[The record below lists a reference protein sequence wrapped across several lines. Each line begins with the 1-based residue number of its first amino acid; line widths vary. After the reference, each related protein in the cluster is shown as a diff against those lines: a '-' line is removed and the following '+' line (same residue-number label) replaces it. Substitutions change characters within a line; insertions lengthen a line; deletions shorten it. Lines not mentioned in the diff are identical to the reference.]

1 MIASLGKLY
10 QMSCLARP
18 WPGAQH
24 LTDARGRLGLLA
36 GVESEGLAV
45 GLSRR
50 ARTAVRAAWRLFD
63 IEGRGPVYP
72 HRRRPH
78 VGELAAASPAVA
90 VEPDVGRSRGVPD
103 REREVVVCRI
113 RPRADPRELLAH
125 RLRDHPVGIPE
136 ADHRADRLAEIQD
149 AAGRSPARHRAEQ
162 LRVRETPILRVAD
175 LEAVARRA
183 KRLDERGAHAD
194 VSQ

>member
-1 MIASLGKLY
+1 
-10 QMSCLARP
+10 MSCLG
-18 WPGAQH
+18 GAWAGGQH

-90 VEPDVGRSRGVPD
+90 VEPDVGRSRRGPD
-103 REREVVVCRI
+103 LERQVVVCPI
-113 RPRADPRELLAH
+113 RPPADPL
-125 RLRDHPVGIPE
+125 
-136 ADHRADRLAEIQD
+136 
-149 AAGRSPARHRAEQ
+149 
-162 LRVRETPILRVAD
+162 
-175 LEAVARRA
+175 
-183 KRLDERGAHAD
+183 
-194 VSQ
+194 